1 LLIGHGSSRRPEAND
16 TIREH
21 AAALGATGRFAAVET
36 WFLSDE
42 DSEAATFA
50 WAGAGDVYLV
60 PLLMSD
66 GYFVRVRIPE
76 ALGLEG
82 RVTEA
87 DGRRLIYCDAIGL
100 SPGMADIA
108 ARRVREAC
116 RDRNLDPAG
125 AQVLL
130 AGHGSTRDPASRQ
143 ATERTVE
150 HLEARHGFAG
160 VSRAYLDEPPFLAE
174 VMERAPADGPP
185 LVVVGLFAADGGHA
199 AEDIPRMIAA
209 RTDLTRSVLYT
220 GAVGADPAI
229 VDLILDEVARAR
241 ESADACM

>member
-21 AAALGATGRFAAVET
+21 AAALAATGRFVAVET
-36 WFLSDE
+36 WILSDE
-42 DSEAATFA
+42 DGEAATFA
-50 WAGAGDVYLV
+50 WAEAGDIFLV

-87 DGRRLIYCDAIGL
+87 DGRRLIYCDSIGL

-116 RDRNLDPAG
+116 LDRDLDPAG

-143 ATERTVE
+143 ATERTAG

-160 VSRAYLDEPPFLAE
+160 VSCAYLDEPPFLAE
-174 VMERAPADGPP
+174 VMERAPAAGPP
-185 LVVVGLFAADGGHA
+185 LIVVGLFAADGGHA

-209 RTDLTRSVLYT
+209 RTDMSRPLLYT
-220 GAVGADPAI
+220 GAVGADPA
-229 VDLILDEVARAR
+229 VVQLILKAMEQAEAA
-241 ESADACM
+241 ADAA